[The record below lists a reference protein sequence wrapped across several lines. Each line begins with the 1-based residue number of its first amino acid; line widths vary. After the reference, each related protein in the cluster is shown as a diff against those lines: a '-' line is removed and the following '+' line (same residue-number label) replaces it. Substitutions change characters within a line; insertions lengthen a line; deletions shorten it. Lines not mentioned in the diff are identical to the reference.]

1 MSGFTNYPKHSVE
14 FFHSETEMTTSS
26 ASDGPFFYIL
36 QQLAPRQASLA
47 GYHGHHS
54 VAIIGANRQQLTADL
69 TSVLSS
75 SEGRAEGDVTFLT
88 HINSL
93 VRGTGRWRKE
103 KDNSI
108 KCHNPMSLFKQ
119 GVNTSRWNLDHIS
132 YKVRNIPELGH
143 DHCWLSFP

>member
-1 MSGFTNYPKHSVE
+1 
-14 FFHSETEMTTSS
+14 MTTSS